1 MVWRWE
7 PPAAWG
13 PRRSQRLLQMFLGV
27 PALAPLSLRTQGVPA
42 VAYLHPNIKEMNL
55 AFSCPSTFNCHPPF
69 LLPHLGQLFQRII
82 FPLQFSSLSHFSMH
96 LGVKKQISSQ
106 VTILAIVLMSHNS
119 KGKKTCTLC
128 NQLLKI
134 LKVAYN
140 PFQIVCGSFHVS
152 F

>member
-1 MVWRWE
+1 MLIKIKINFGRQIILFKKLAYSNSNTVMIW
-7 PPAAWG
+7 
-13 PRRSQRLLQMFLGV
+13 QMPQNTHIHHTHTLTHSHT
-27 PALAPLSLRTQGVPA
+27 PLS
-42 VAYLHPNIKEMNL
+42 
-55 AFSCPSTFNCHPPF
+55 STFNCHPPF